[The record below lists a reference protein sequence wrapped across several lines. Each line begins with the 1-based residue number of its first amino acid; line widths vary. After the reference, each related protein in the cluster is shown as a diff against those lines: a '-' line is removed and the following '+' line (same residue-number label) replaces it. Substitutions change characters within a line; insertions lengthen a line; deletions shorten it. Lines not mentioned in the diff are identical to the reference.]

1 LKHFNILLLNAIFI
15 LLILEKRYYNASSI
29 INRIDMKRFAVA
41 FTGPSG
47 SGKTTLIEKVAK
59 VLIETKEVAIIKNDP
74 KDKAIFD
81 IEGKDSYKFSKTGA
95 EVVVTS
101 STRTT
106 YLSKRHK
113 EIDEIIEMFQY
124 FDILLVE
131 GLKTLP
137 LPRIAIFRNR
147 IDESYLDCSE
157 AIAID
162 SSINVEEYTIPKNID
177 ILNLNSTS
185 EIINW
190 IEKNAKEV

>member
-1 LKHFNILLLNAIFI
+1 
-15 LLILEKRYYNASSI
+15 
-29 INRIDMKRFAVA
+29 MKRFAVA

-47 SGKTTLIEKVAK
+47 SGKTTLVEKVAK
-59 VLIETKEVAIIKNDP
+59 VMIETKEVAIIKNDP

-81 IEGKDSYKFSKTGA
+81 IKGKDSYKFSQTGA

-101 STRTT
+101 PTRTT
-106 YLSKRHK
+106 YFSKRKK
-113 EIDEIIEMFQY
+113 ELDEIIDMFAH

-137 LPRIAIFRNR
+137 LPRIAIFRGE
-147 IDESYLDCSE
+147 IDESYLNCSE

-162 SSINVEEYTIPKNID
+162 GTIDINKYKIPNNID
-177 ILNLNSTS
+177 ILDLNNTS
-185 EIINW
+185 EIIDW